1 MSMKVRMSRWSAL
14 LASLLSLAVLADQPG
29 AATNP
34 PVHLGTSDSGVLP
47 SKFTA
52 PKTLAPEDSNG
63 EIAKLAARMIERS
76 HFLRREFDDG
86 VSEQFFER
94 FFEALDPQKL
104 YFLQSDYEE
113 FLPLKKQLDD
123 LTVRRGDTRPA
134 YDVFNRYLQRIDQ
147 QYALVMEQLKEERFE
162 FDRDV
167 RILLNRKDAP
177 RPKSVE
183 EARGLWKERLRFE
196 YLSEKLSRDFDS
208 LSTNLWTKLTTEP
221 DPEPEVELPAIPAA
235 GDAPSTAATNTV
247 ATAKPAAAPAPKPLM
262 VGGKKVAD
270 LHLAGL
276 EKRLGELL
284 NTNRAAEFARLAEQG
299 RFTSVSDV
307 RAFVEKNL
315 PEDRHQ
321 DIVKTLTRRYN
332 RVMRNLKQFE
342 PKEVLQF
349 YLDALAHSYDPHS
362 NYFGPREED
371 AFAMSMTLS
380 FVGIGAVLTT
390 EDGYAMISEIKPG
403 SPAEKSKSLKAGDKI
418 VSVAQDR
425 QPPVDVIDEK
435 LQKVVEQIRGPKG
448 TKVTLTYI
456 PKGADPSTRK
466 AVTITRDTIP
476 LEDQEAKA
484 KLVLLPG
491 LDGKTNRI
499 GVIDLPAFYSG
510 AIGGGGATKSPTA
523 DVAKL
528 LRKLMSENVDGVVLD
543 LRRNGGGSLEEC
555 VNLTGLFIKT
565 GPVVQVV
572 NSLGQHRILED
583 EDPDVLYE
591 GPLVVLTSRFSAS
604 ASEILA
610 GALQDYGRAI
620 VVGDS
625 ATHGKGT
632 VQNLQALDPY
642 YRGQGKPGQVKVT
655 ISKFYRPSGSSTQLK
670 GVVPDIVLPSVNN
683 YAEIGESAMSNA
695 LPWNTISPVRYDHYT
710 RVPALLPELRR
721 RSDERVGADRD
732 FSYIRE
738 DIERFRKQLAD
749 RTVSLNESSRLAE
762 MRADKERAAK
772 RREEIESRNERE
784 PLTYKLTLKDAGK
797 PGLPE
802 PENSK
807 PLIAAT
813 KRDERTLRSGAGRES
828 ASASENRKKEKT
840 AEGEAEEDA
849 EEEGVAADVNLRE
862 AQRIL
867 IDFVQLSRGQKGLA
881 GAPKTV
887 DPKAN

>member
-1 MSMKVRMSRWSAL
+1 MPMKVRMSRWSAL

-113 FLPLKKQLDD
+113 FLPLKRQLDD

-177 RPKSVE
+177 RPKSVD

-196 YLSEKLSRDFDS
+196 YLSEKLSRDFET
-208 LSTNLWTKLTTEP
+208 LSSNLWTRMTTP
-221 DPEPEVELPAIPAA
+221 PGPETWIEIPAPA
-235 GDAPSTAATNTV
+235 SNTDDPTTVKKSPLQTPATHSKIFKV
-247 ATAKPAAAPAPKPLM
+247 D
-262 VGGKKVAD
+262 GKD
-270 LHLAGL
+270 IEIHLSAL
-276 EKRLGELL
+276 EGRLAELVS
-284 NTNRAAEFARLAEQG
+284 TNRAAEFARLAEQG

-710 RVPALLPELRR
+710 KVPALLPELRR

-749 RTVSLNESSRLAE
+749 RTVSLNESNRLAE

-828 ASASENRKKEKT
+828 ASASENRKKEKS
-840 AEGEAEEDA
+840 ADGEPDEEDD
-849 EEEGVAADVNLRE
+849 EEGVAADVNLRE

-867 IDFVQLSRGQKGLA
+867 IDYVQLSRGQKGLA